1 ASTQT
6 QFDVFGEVA
15 DVMFQSLKHGLK
27 LPERSRTLRPV
38 ILDYL
43 AKVWREPDEG
53 IWEVRGEAQHFV
65 HSKVMAWVA
74 FDRAATELETQA
86 ANEREGRWR
95 DIANE
100 IHAEI

>member
-1 ASTQT
+1 MAAGNCYSVVAWLREIRSGADWERGGSTQT

-43 AKVWREPDEG
+43 AK
-53 IWEVRGEAQHFV
+53 
-65 HSKVMAWVA
+65 SVA
-74 FDRAATELETQA
+74 GA
-86 ANEREGRWR
+86 
-95 DIANE
+95 
-100 IHAEI
+100 

>member
-1 ASTQT
+1 MYGVAGERWLPEVVIPWLPGYAKSAPVRIGNAASNQT

-53 IWEVRGEAQHFV
+53 IG
-65 HSKVMAWVA
+65 KCVA
-74 FDRAATELETQA
+74 RPSTSCIP
-86 ANEREGRWR
+86 R
-95 DIANE
+95 
-100 IHAEI
+100 